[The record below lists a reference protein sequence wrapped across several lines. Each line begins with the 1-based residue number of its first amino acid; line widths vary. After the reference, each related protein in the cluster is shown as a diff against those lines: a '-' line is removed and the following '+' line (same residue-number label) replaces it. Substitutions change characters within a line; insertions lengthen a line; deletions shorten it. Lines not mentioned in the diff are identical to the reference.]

1 MIYWLV
7 RNNASAGSS
16 VLDSPPR
23 VQFPLNYFDQPLKQY
38 YTLTNGAGHTTYQE
52 ALGVFFS
59 LSSASS
65 ELRLAHSLRAR
76 KLYTTT
82 TLTQNSDTKT
92 VSKRRRRYAVCGM
105 RYVRRRRRVYEV
117 IVDRSGRGKQGN
129 QSTKS
134 KTSNDF
140 LANKSLGIIV
150 KAIVEFEGSQLTV
163 QQLHIASGTP
173 VGFVEERFK

>member
-1 MIYWLV
+1 
-7 RNNASAGSS
+7 
-16 VLDSPPR
+16 
-23 VQFPLNYFDQPLKQY
+23 
-38 YTLTNGAGHTTYQE
+38 
-52 ALGVFFS
+52 
-59 LSSASS
+59 
-65 ELRLAHSLRAR
+65 
-76 KLYTTT
+76 
-82 TLTQNSDTKT
+82 
-92 VSKRRRRYAVCGM
+92 M

-150 KAIVEFEGSQLTV
+150 KAIVELEGSQLTV
-163 QQLHIASGTP
+163 QELHIASGTP